1 MDTKLFISIV
11 ISLSLIIVVVLGY
24 IIYMSFKIM
33 TIKKQIK
40 VHKNLR
46 IYNIALLLLISNM
59 SKGVIS
65 ATLLIVMLIEVGYAI
80 YLNELFNKLTKDL
93 IKMMEEDKNAKLE
106 SRRNL

>member
-24 IIYMSFKIM
+24 IIYMSFKIR

-65 ATLLIVMLIEVGYAI
+65 AALLIVMLIEVGYAI